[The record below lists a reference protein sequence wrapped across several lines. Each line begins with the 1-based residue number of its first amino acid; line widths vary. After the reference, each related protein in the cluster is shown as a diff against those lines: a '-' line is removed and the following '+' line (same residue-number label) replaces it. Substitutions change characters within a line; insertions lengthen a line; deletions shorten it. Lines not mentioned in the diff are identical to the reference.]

1 MKLGIL
7 FPKQTKLY
15 KSFDSGTGLLY
26 PKQTKLC
33 KCCVSSPGLVNPKQT
48 KLGLLIKLGLLK
60 KTPLVVMMKK
70 RQKRSARKLMPIQT
84 LGQVKKTFADD

>member
-1 MKLGIL
+1 MKQGIL

-33 KCCVSSPGLVNPKQT
+33 KCCVSSPGLVNPKQA
-48 KLGLLIKLGLLK
+48 KLGLLKTNLIKLGLLK

-70 RQKRSARKLMPIQT
+70 RQKRSARKVMPIPM
-84 LGQVKKTFADD
+84 